1 MPEFELIAACWT
13 TAGACEPLGVDD
25 RSPVPI
31 RDRLEAASRAGFAG
45 FGIRHGDL
53 LDVEREL
60 GFGEFRRML
69 DGNGFAHVELEFLE
83 GWYAAG
89 DERRRSDIQRADL
102 LRAAEALGAIRIK
115 VGGHFAGGP
124 LDVDHVADEFGAL
137 AEQARRAG
145 TTVGIEPM
153 PFADVKTP
161 EMALEIVNKVAHPH
175 GGVYI
180 DIWHVTR
187 AGVDV
192 ASLASFPVEH
202 IAGVELD
209 DADADVRGTLI
220 EDTFNNRRFPGE
232 GDLDVRGFID
242 AIKKT
247 GYTGTWGVEMLST
260 DYRRLPVAEATRR
273 AFDTTAQF
281 FTHDA

>member
-1 MPEFELIAACWT
+1 
-13 TAGACEPLGVDD
+13 
-25 RSPVPI
+25 
-31 RDRLEAASRAGFAG
+31 
-45 FGIRHGDL
+45 
-53 LDVEREL
+53 
-60 GFGEFRRML
+60 
-69 DGNGFAHVELEFLE
+69 
-83 GWYAAG
+83 
-89 DERRRSDIQRADL
+89 
-102 LRAAEALGAIRIK
+102 
-115 VGGHFAGGP
+115 
-124 LDVDHVADEFGAL
+124 
-137 AEQARRAG
+137 
-145 TTVGIEPM
+145 M

-161 EMALEIVNKVAHPH
+161 EMALEIVSKVAHPH

-202 IAGVELD
+202 IVGVELD

-242 AIKKT
+242 AIKRPDT
-247 GYTGTWGVEMLST
+247 RAPGAWRCLH
-260 DYRRLPVAEATRR
+260 RLPPAARRGGNRR